1 LFSQL
6 NHKCSSHLRPQVQR
20 QEEILARN
28 CLLRASSSGNSNIG
42 GLQLRVASGICRLIA
57 DRLGR
62 LCRIFARSPSEAQRE
77 PKAKPKPEAKANGQ
91 YKWGPSCESKLPAD
105 GFLWNRSH
113 SKKRQEQLQHQRQP
127 QPEQKNNA
135 PFQFQSMNFKLCVR
149 SFVSPQLPFVDIAPT
164 SGPLPQPKSKPIPQN
179 HTHAQTHRYVQTG
192 KIRRR
197 RIASLGFE
205 AQRFS
210 ILILNN
216 KVENGQKTRN

>member
-1 LFSQL
+1 
-6 NHKCSSHLRPQVQR
+6 
-20 QEEILARN
+20 
-28 CLLRASSSGNSNIG
+28 LLRASSSGNSNIG

-77 PKAKPKPEAKANGQ
+77 PKAKPKPEAK

-149 SFVSPQLPFVDIAPT
+149 SFVSPQLPIVDIAPT

-179 HTHAQTHRYVQTG
+179 DTHAHTQTHRYVRTG

-205 AQRFS
+205 AQRFL